1 MLRLPRVTVVV
12 ALSLIA
18 VALTLSALVLVACG
32 ESAQEKAK
40 AQVCSARSD
49 INAQITKLEN
59 LQISTNVL
67 NEGKAGF
74 EAITADLKKIKEAQ
88 PNLEPAVKEQVQAG
102 TKTFQSEML
111 AVGAGLLTAAK
122 AGNLEA
128 EIKAVGPQVKAA
140 LTQLST
146 TFKQAYAS
154 LKC

>member
-1 MLRLPRVTVVV
+1 VLRLPRIAVV
-12 ALSLIA
+12 AALLLIA
-18 VALTLSALVLVACG
+18 VALVACG
-32 ESAQEKAK
+32 ESSQEKAK
-40 AQVCSARSD
+40 AQVCSARSE
-49 INAQITKLEN
+49 ISAQISKLEG
-59 LQISTNVL
+59 LSISSTFLTEAKSSV
-67 NEGKAGF
+67 
-74 EAITADLKKIKEAQ
+74 EAINKSVTKIKEAQ

-140 LTQLST
+140 LTQLSA